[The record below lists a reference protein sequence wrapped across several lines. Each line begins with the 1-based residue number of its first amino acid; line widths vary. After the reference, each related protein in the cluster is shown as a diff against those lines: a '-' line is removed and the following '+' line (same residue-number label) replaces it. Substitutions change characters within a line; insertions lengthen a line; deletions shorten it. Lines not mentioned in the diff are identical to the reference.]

1 MNTSDQISL
10 LTKSWEVIQNLAK
23 SNGELAWKVRVWGLG
38 IWAALIAYSFKEHDQ
53 SIVLVAIFQLI
64 IIFFI
69 ELSARQIQ
77 YKFIERSLEI
87 ERMLN
92 DLLVGSEVNIPA
104 GGISTQIDTPTIID
118 LIYLLKLK
126 RWLIWLP
133 YASLLVA
140 SYIAW
145 CLSA

>member
-1 MNTSDQISL
+1 MNTSDKISL
-10 LTKSWEVIQNLAK
+10 LTKSWEIIQNLAK
-23 SNGELAWKVRVWGLG
+23 SNGELAWNVRVWGLG
-38 IWAALIAYSFKEHDQ
+38 IWAALIAYSFKEQDQ

-92 DLLVGSEVNIPA
+92 DLLVGSEINIPA
-104 GGISTQIDTPTIID
+104 GGISTQIDTPTILD
-118 LIYLLKLK
+118 LINLLKLK

-133 YASLLVA
+133 YASLLTA